1 MTQMNPVS
9 RFVKDIPQ
17 HLLITPSGRLPSF
30 VPRQRQTQQ
39 GFVQAAKSAAPSW
52 SAAREATEAVTKV
65 VDDTPL
71 YRAGEK
77 VIHGVFGTGVVV
89 VCTGGPDGVVQVA
102 FPNLGVKK
110 LALSHAKLDR
120 PNN

>member
-1 MTQMNPVS
+1 
-9 RFVKDIPQ
+9 
-17 HLLITPSGRLPSF
+17 
-30 VPRQRQTQQ
+30 
-39 GFVQAAKSAAPSW
+39 
-52 SAAREATEAVTKV
+52 
-65 VDDTPL
+65 
-71 YRAGEK
+71 
-77 VIHGVFGTGVVV
+77 

>member
-1 MTQMNPVS
+1 
-9 RFVKDIPQ
+9 
-17 HLLITPSGRLPSF
+17 
-30 VPRQRQTQQ
+30 
-39 GFVQAAKSAAPSW
+39 
-52 SAAREATEAVTKV
+52 
-65 VDDTPL
+65 
-71 YRAGEK
+71 
-77 VIHGVFGTGVVV
+77 VFGTGVVV